1 MQHCAK
7 ILSVVKDTLRSVL
20 LSLEISVSIARWNVR
35 NVLSSKSLSEQV
47 GRHGRQN
54 CRTALEFRENCP
66 RRSTDYFYCMIFN
79 TPENIDIGNEPR
91 KVSTRWSECY

>member
-1 MQHCAK
+1 MECEECSRFK
-7 ILSVVKDTLRSVL
+7 
-20 LSLEISVSIARWNVR
+20 
-35 NVLSSKSLSEQV
+35 KSLSEQV

-54 CRTALEFRENCP
+54 CRTALKFRENCP

-79 TPENIDIGNEPR
+79 TPENIDIGNEPW